1 MFNLVS
7 RVETFLTTGPWW
19 WRVIGG
25 VISTA
30 VLVGIAFAL
39 Q

>member
-1 MFNLVS
+1 MFNLIS

-19 WRVIGG
+19 WRMIGAA
-25 VISTA
+25 ISIGALIA
-30 VLVGIAFAL
+30 VAFAL